1 MDVTRECRGYESA
14 LTHNWNGNVAF
25 IDDGDDEETVQMPSS
40 IQDVCDIV
48 RKNSTG
54 IRVVGRGHSFTPL
67 AKATRTGIGSSIGG
81 SGSGTVLSLQHCN
94 KILEYQP
101 PPPPPTA
108 SKSDPNSRASMGS
121 ITVEGGTTY
130 TEVIQFLK
138 QQQRP
143 GALPNLPSC
152 PQFTV
157 AGAIATGTH
166 GSGLHIHNL
175 SAHIAMLE
183 FIKADGTR
191 VSYDRDLDT
200 GGTCLAATANSRDSN
215 TTATTKTT
223 ILTSKQV
230 LEGCRVHLGCLGV
243 LSRLR
248 LDVVPYYEV
257 EAVRYDDIPLDIM
270 IEKLPDWWT
279 RCNSLSVWTSGFG
292 KGVGK
297 GTCWATFR
305 RFVVMDNN
313 DDNTQTQ
320 QQTALSA
327 FLKPEELGDT
337 GHICEKAVPRYC
349 TNPQHPEYFHP
360 TGRGPW
366 YDYLT
371 VTMDKGEETCMST
384 KDLQAEFFVCLE
396 HTKEAIRAVWAAVSD
411 WEFSPPWGYEHHND
425 STECPPKRGMVDAM
439 EFRQVKGGD
448 GAWLSPHDAGDCL
461 GIHFSFNGDPALR
474 GTIQGEYLPIIE
486 AALKPFGAKPHW
498 GKLATPDTYKLSRMQ
513 RLYDPSLVE
522 LFQRLCYAHDP
533 DGKFRNE
540 FTARALF
547 GSE

>member
-1 MDVTRECRGYESA
+1 MDVTRGCRGYEA
-14 LTHNWNGNVAF
+14 GLTHNWNGNVAF
-25 IDDGDDEETVQMPSS
+25 VDGGDETIQVPSS

-48 RKNSTG
+48 RENSTG

-67 AKATRTGIGSSIGG
+67 AKATSTGTSSTPGR
-81 SGSGTVLSLQHCN
+81 SRSGTVLSLQRCN

-101 PPPPPTA
+101 PSRRTA
-108 SKSDPNSRASMGS
+108 SQNDLTSSTSMGS

-130 TEVIQFLK
+130 TEVIQFLRH
-138 QQQRP
+138 QRHP
-143 GALPNLPSC
+143 GSLPNLPSC

-166 GSGLHIHNL
+166 GSGLQIHNL
-175 SAHIAMLE
+175 SAHVAMLE

-191 VSYDRDLDT
+191 VSYDRDIDT
-200 GGTCLAATANSRDSN
+200 GDTFTAAAENHENNNTVATIKTGSLSSRQ
-215 TTATTKTT
+215 
-223 ILTSKQV
+223 L

-243 LSRLR
+243 ISSLR
-248 LDVVPYYEV
+248 LDVLPYYEV

-292 KGVGK
+292 RGVGK

-305 RFVVMDNN
+305 RFVVTDNN
-313 DDNTQTQ
+313 DGGTQRQ
-320 QQTALSA
+320 QQRALPV

-384 KDLQAEFFVCLE
+384 KDLQAEFFVPLE
-396 HTKEAIRAVWAAVSD
+396 HTQAAIRAVWAAVSD
-411 WEFSPPWGYEHHND
+411 WEFSPPWGYEYPSD
-425 STECPPKRGMVDAM
+425 SPECPPKRGMVDAM

-448 GAWLSPHDAGDCL
+448 GAWLSPHHAGDCL
-461 GIHFSFNGDPALR
+461 GIHISFNGDPTLR
-474 GTIQGEYLPIIE
+474 GIIQDDYLPVIE
-486 AALKPFGAKPHW
+486 EALKPFDAKPHW
-498 GKLATPDTYKLSRMQ
+498 GKLATPYTYRLSQIQKL
-513 RLYDPSLVE
+513 YAPSSVE
-522 LFQRLCYAHDP
+522 QFQRLCYAHDP

-540 FTARALF
+540 FITRALF